1 MNIFIFDLFFYTVF
15 RKKTEA
21 VVIIAE
27 RVRENMK
34 KFGKG
39 VVRFRIPILMIS
51 LLLLVP
57 SVFGYVKTRINY
69 DILSYLPKDIETMKG
84 QDILLDE
91 FGTGAFSVAVV
102 EGMDNKGVTSLKKQI
117 EDIDHVKAVLW
128 YDSLADISVPMEILP
143 NEVEEAFEKKDKNA
157 TIMLVLL
164 DTSMS
169 ADETLEAVEQI
180 RGLTDKQC
188 LLSGMSA
195 VVTDIKKICNSEAIM
210 YVVIAAGLSTIVL
223 ALTMDSFLIPLFF
236 LLSIGM
242 AIVYNLGTNFVA
254 GEISFITQALAAVL
268 QLAVTMDYSIFL
280 WHSYQDYQQRFPGDK
295 NRAMAHAISNTFTS
309 VVGSSITTVAGFLA
323 MCFMTFTLGLDLGI
337 VMAKGVVLGVI
348 GCVTIL
354 PAMILTFD
362 GAIEK
367 TRHRPIIPDFGRIGE
382 FVTKRYVI
390 FIALFLLILGPAL
403 YGYTHNKVYYDLA
416 GTLPDEL
423 ESVMANNELE
433 EVFQTGATHVII
445 ADSDLGRKQTRA
457 MLSEL
462 EDVKGI
468 KLALGMDSVLGPTFP
483 EEMVPDSI
491 KEVLDNGKN
500 QLIFLLS
507 EYRTA
512 SDEVNAQCDEIKKLV
527 KKYDESAMLIGEAPC
542 TQDLI
547 QITDKDFKTV
557 SAVSIVL
564 IFLIIAVVLKSVSL
578 PVILVAVIE
587 FAIFIN
593 MGIPSY
599 TGTVL
604 PFIASIVIGTIQLGA
619 TVDYAILMTNKYKY
633 ARYHGA
639 KKHDAVSTALN
650 GSLQSVFIS
659 ALSFFAATFGVGLYS
674 SIDMISSLCVLLARG
689 AIISLLVVA
698 FILPAM
704 FMVFDK
710 LICKTSAGFINK
722 EKKVEAKSA
731 IS

>member
-1 MNIFIFDLFFYTVF
+1 MI
-15 RKKTEA
+15 
-21 VVIIAE
+21 
-27 RVRENMK
+27 

-39 VVRFRIPILMIS
+39 VVKLRIPILIIS
-51 LLLLVP
+51 LLLLIP
-57 SVFGYVKTRINY
+57 SIIGYVNTRINY
-69 DILSYLPKDIETMKG
+69 DILSYLPEDIETMEG
-84 QDILLDE
+84 QDILLEE

-102 EGMDNKGVTSLKKQI
+102 EGMDDKGVVALKSKI
-117 EDIDHVKAVLW
+117 EEVDHVKSVIW
-128 YDSLADISVPMEILP
+128 YDSLVDIAIPMELLP
-143 NEVEEAFEKKDKNA
+143 GDIEEAFENKEKNA
-157 TIMLVLL
+157 TLMIIML

-169 ADETLEAVEQI
+169 ADETLEAVETI
-180 RGLTDKQC
+180 RGMTKQQC

-195 VVTDIKKICNSEAIM
+195 VVADIKMICNSEAIM
-210 YVVIAAGLSTIVL
+210 YVVIAAGLSAVVL

-242 AIVYNLGTNFVA
+242 AIIYNLGTNFVA

-280 WHSYQDYQQRFPGDK
+280 WHSYQENQERYPEDK
-295 NRAMAHAISNTFTS
+295 NRAMAHAISNTVSS

-337 VMAKGVVLGVI
+337 VMAKGVVFGVI

-354 PAMILTFD
+354 PSVILVFD
-362 GAIEK
+362 RAIEK
-367 TRHRPIIPDFGRIGE
+367 TRHRAIIPDLGRIGD
-382 FVTKRYVI
+382 FVTRHFVI
-390 FIALFLLILGPAL
+390 FGILFLIILGPAL
-403 YGYTHNKVYYDLA
+403 YGYTHNEVYYDLA
-416 GTLPDEL
+416 GTLPDHL
-423 ESVMANNELE
+423 ESVMANTTLE
-433 EVFQTGATHVII
+433 EDFDMGATHVII
-445 ADSDLGRKQTRA
+445 ADSNLDSKKARA
-457 MLSEL
+457 MLKEL
-462 EDVKGI
+462 EDVKGVKI
-468 KLALGMDSVLGPTFP
+468 VLGMDSVLGPAFP
-483 EEMVPDSI
+483 EEMVPDSY
-491 KEVLDNGKN
+491 KEILDNGKY
-500 QLIFLLS
+500 QMMFISS
-507 EYRTA
+507 EYKTA
-512 SDEVNAQCDEIKKLV
+512 SDEVNEQCDEIRRIIKQ
-527 KKYDESAMLIGEAPC
+527 YDPTAMLIGEAPC

-547 QITDKDFKTV
+547 TITDTDFKTV

-564 IFLIIAVVLKSVSL
+564 IFIIIAIVLKSISL
-578 PVILVAVIE
+578 PIILVAVIE

-619 TVDYAILMTNKYKY
+619 TVDYAILMTNKYKK
-633 ARYHGA
+633 ARYQGA
-639 KKHDAVSTALN
+639 DKREAISTALN
-650 GSLQSVFIS
+650 SSLQSVFVS

-710 LICKTSAGFINK
+710 IICKTSAGFLDK
-722 EKKVEAKSA
+722 DKKIKAESA

>member
-1 MNIFIFDLFFYTVF
+1 MI
-15 RKKTEA
+15 
-21 VVIIAE
+21 
-27 RVRENMK
+27 

-39 VVRFRIPILMIS
+39 VVKFRIPILMIS
-51 LLLLVP
+51 FLLLVP
-57 SVFGYVKTRINY
+57 SIIGYVNTRINY
-69 DILSYLPKDIETMKG
+69 DILSYLPEDIETMQG
-84 QDILLDE
+84 QEILLEE

-102 EGMDNKGVTSLKKQI
+102 EGMDQKGVAALKSEI
-117 EDIDHVKAVLW
+117 EQIDHVKTVLW
-128 YDSLADISVPMEILP
+128 YDSLADISIPMELLP
-143 NEVEEAFEKKDKNA
+143 GDIEEAFENEEKNS
-157 TIMLVLL
+157 TLMIVML

-169 ADETLEAVEQI
+169 ADETLDAVEEI
-180 RGLTDKQC
+180 RGLTKQQC

-195 VVTDIKKICNSEAIM
+195 VVADIKKICNSEAIM
-210 YVVIAAGLSTIVL
+210 YVVIAAGLSAIVL
-223 ALTMDSFLIPLFF
+223 SLTMDSFLIPLFF

-242 AIVYNLGTNFVA
+242 AIIYNLGTNFVA

-280 WHSYQDYQQRFPGDK
+280 WHSYQENQERYAGDK
-295 NRAMAHAISNTFTS
+295 KRAMAHAISNTVSS

-337 VMAKGVVLGVI
+337 VMAKGVIFGVI

-354 PAMILTFD
+354 PAMILVFD

-367 TRHRPIIPDFGRIGE
+367 TKHRAIIPDLGRIGD
-382 FVTKRYVI
+382 FVTKKYAIFAVLFVVI
-390 FIALFLLILGPAL
+390 LVPAL

-416 GTLPDEL
+416 GTLPDNL
-423 ESVMANNELE
+423 ESVMGNTKLE
-433 EVFQTGATHVII
+433 EDFKMGATHVII
-445 ADSDLGRKQTRA
+445 ADSALDSKQARA
-457 MLSEL
+457 MLKEL
-462 EDVKGI
+462 EDVRGI
-468 KLALGMDSVLGPTFP
+468 KLVLGMDSVLGPAFP
-483 EEMVPDSI
+483 EEMVPDSY
-491 KEVLDNGKN
+491 KEILDNGKY
-500 QLIFLLS
+500 QMMFLAS
-507 EYRTA
+507 EYKTA
-512 SDEVNAQCDEIKKLV
+512 SDEVNAQCDEIKKII
-527 KKYDESAMLIGEAPC
+527 KQYDPTAMLIGEAPC

-547 QITDKDFKTV
+547 TITDKDFKTV

-564 IFLIIAVVLKSVSL
+564 IFIIIAVVLKSISL
-578 PVILVAVIE
+578 PVILVSVIE

-619 TVDYAILMTNKYKY
+619 TVDYAILMTNKYKK

-639 KKHDAVSTALN
+639 GKQEAISSALN
-650 GSLQSVFIS
+650 SSLQSVFVS

-704 FMVFDK
+704 FMIFDK
-710 LICKTSAGFINK
+710 IICKTSAGFLDK
-722 EKKVEAKSA
+722 DKKVKAESV